1 MIIFFLTR
9 YKRLMFGISCAPEL
23 FQKVMESIVA
33 GLPGVVVYLDDLLVT
48 GNSQEE
54 HDERLKRLLDRLAS
68 YGIRL
73 NKEKCIFNATR
84 LDFLG
89 YELSPEGI
97 RPKESRIATIKSLRE
112 PRNTSELRSFL
123 GLVTYVGRF
132 IPNLA
137 EKTDTIRSLLRTGER
152 FVWKENHQR
161 CFEEVKKAVSDSCCL
176 GYYNPKDLCIVI
188 ADASPTGLGAVLLQQ
203 DEYKQTRV
211 IAFASK
217 TLTDLER
224 KYCQTER
231 EALGLVWA
239 VDKFHLYLLGVRFKL
254 VTDCK
259 PLLFL
264 FKERA
269 KPCARIERWVLR
281 LQCYRYEVEYRPG
294 SENLADAISR
304 LSTSPP
310 KEFDVATEACIYQIA
325 LANVP
330 DAITLQEVESESAK
344 DDEMQNVFQSMDA
357 GIWPD
362 SLRDF
367 KPFNTEL
374 CKVGNMLL
382 RGDKLVIPHSLRSK
396 ILKVAHE
403 SHPGIEIMKRRLR
416 LKVWWPHLDKEVE
429 KYVKQ
434 CKACTLVSALDPPM
448 PIHSTKLPDRAW
460 VDLAADFLG
469 PLPSGHSLLVIVDY
483 FSRFTEIIV
492 MKQTTA
498 SLTVRA
504 LHETFCRFGF
514 PESLKTD
521 NGPQFISSEFQQFCS
536 QFGIEHRKT
545 TPYWPQ
551 ANGEV
556 ERMNRTIVKRLKIS
570 QETDGSDW
578 QWDLRMFALMQNST
592 PHSTTGVAPSILM
605 FGRVLKD
612 KIPGMIIKGN
622 KILEEIRDRDA
633 EKKLKGAEYADAK
646 RSANDSGIDVGN
658 TVVAKRIQK
667 DNKLA
672 TNFHPDELT
681 VIGKTGSNVTL
692 KSHDSGRVFHRNISH
707 LKKLRAGELEIT

>member
-1 MIIFFLTR
+1 M
-9 YKRLMFGISCAPEL
+9 
-23 FQKVMESIVA
+23 
-33 GLPGVVVYLDDLLVT
+33 
-48 GNSQEE
+48 
-54 HDERLKRLLDRLAS
+54 
-68 YGIRL
+68 
-73 NKEKCIFNATR
+73 
-84 LDFLG
+84 
-89 YELSPEGI
+89 
-97 RPKESRIATIKSLRE
+97 
-112 PRNTSELRSFL
+112 
-123 GLVTYVGRF
+123 
-132 IPNLA
+132 
-137 EKTDTIRSLLRTGER
+137 
-152 FVWKENHQR
+152 
-161 CFEEVKKAVSDSCCL
+161 
-176 GYYNPKDLCIVI
+176 I

-203 DEYKQTRV
+203 DEYKRIRV

-239 VDKFHLYLLGVRFKL
+239 VDKFQLYLLGTRFKL

-259 PLLFL
+259 PLLYL

-281 LQCYRYEVEYRPG
+281 LQCYRYEVEYKPG

-304 LSTSPP
+304 LAKSTPT
-310 KEFDVATEACIYQIA
+310 EFDVASEACIYQIA
-325 LANVP
+325 MADIP
-330 DAITLQEVESESAK
+330 DAVTVQEVETESTK
-344 DDEMQNVFQSMDA
+344 DDEIQSVFRSLDT
-357 GIWPD
+357 GIWEG
-362 SLRDF
+362 SSRQF

-374 CKVGNMLL
+374 CKVGHLLL
-382 RGDKLVIPHSLRSK
+382 RGDRLVIPNNLRART
-396 ILKVAHE
+396 LKVAHE

-416 LKVWWPHLDKEVE
+416 LKVWWPHLDKDVE
-429 KYVKQ
+429 KYVRQ

-448 PIHSTKLPDRAW
+448 PIHCTKMPDRAW

-469 PLPSGHSLLVIVDY
+469 PLPSGHSLLVIIDY

-498 SLTVRA
+498 TLTVRA

-521 NGPQFISSEFQQFCS
+521 NGPQFISSEFQRFCS
-536 QFGIEHRKT
+536 QFGIDHRKT

-612 KIPGMIIKGN
+612 KIPGMIIKGD
-622 KILEEIRDRDA
+622 KIVEEIRDRDT
-633 EKKLKGAEYADAK
+633 EKKHKGAEYADAK
-646 RSANDSGIDVGN
+646 RSAGYCSLEVGDS
-658 TVVAKRIQK
+658 VVTKRIQK
-667 DNKLA
+667 DNKLS
-672 TNFHPDELT
+672 TNFHPAELI
-681 VIGKTGSNVTL
+681 VIGKTGSDVTL
-692 KSHDSGRVFHRNISH
+692 KSQDSGRVFHRNISH
-707 LKKLRAGELEIT
+707 LKKLHTGEV